1 MSDRAPNPDPDASK
15 LLYSARILTLSA
27 AMFAV
32 AGVIWLVSGQAAVI
46 GVLFLGL
53 ALALYRDTTP
63 ARAKSVFS
71 FSLSYLA
78 ILFVA
83 MAIDPI
89 VLA

>member
-1 MSDRAPNPDPDASK
+1 M
-15 LLYSARILTLSA
+15 LLIAITVLPFVFGELGYIYLGVALALGA
-27 AMFAV
+27 A
-32 AGVIWLVSGQAAVI
+32 
-46 GVLFLGL
+46 FLGL

-63 ARAKSVFS
+63 ARAKSLFS